1 MMFSTE
7 MLVLIRVLVHFQQC
21 NPTMTVLRG
30 ASADIGYLGFAS
42 KISAVLSN
50 ATAAVDADASN
61 VVFGISVPNLHLV
74 QLFQILI
81 S

>member
-7 MLVLIRVLVHFQQC
+7 MLVLVRVLVHFQQC

-42 KISAVLSN
+42 KISAVLLN
-50 ATAAVDADASN
+50 ATAAADADASN
-61 VVFGISVPNLHLV
+61 GAFGISVLNLHLV
-74 QLFQILI
+74 QQFQILI